1 MQCKYLTEFP
11 IYCVCFAKTL
21 KMLIEDQ
28 RILDNAFPKKIV
40 AEKSEE
46 LLDSTDNYRYYASVS
61 LGDINNNS
69 ESAENSPKICYKR
82 RRSDDI
88 NTKSNDDSVDKTASV
103 DSEATCKKCDENCKN
118 HPETKHTK
126 TKFDN
131 EKQAEVQVKEACI
144 KNKQIEKGNS
154 DGKSTGVIWSN
165 WIPSF
170 LKEPEYILS
179 SLKNKG
185 FIHRHADSLFST
197 DSGFTNYRGLLN
209 LCILLLALSNTRLFI
224 ENLIKYG
231 ILIDPVK
238 VIQYFLREPYSWP
251 NALLLFCA
259 NFYILFTYGVEVLL
273 SKEVLSERLGLVLNV
288 INLLLSL
295 IVPATVILFVHPN
308 PGFSVVTCG
317 VSTVVF
323 LKLVSYVCV
332 NKWCREKRSES
343 KRLHRRKSV
352 SMSEGKE
359 KNMMNGDVVTDFVS
373 YPDNLTLKDMY
384 YFICTP
390 TLCYELNFPRTIRI
404 RKRFLVKRFIEMTF
418 LAQLMTGLVQQWIIP
433 TVNNSMKPLA
443 DMEIPLVIERLLKL
457 AVPNHLIWLIFFYWF
472 FHSCLNV
479 TAELLR
485 FGDREFY
492 RDWWNAESISEFW
505 QNWNVPVH
513 RWALRHLYKPLL
525 RRGVSKQVASVAVFA
540 TSAFFHEYL
549 LSVPLRM
556 FRVWAFTAMLMQVP
570 LAMFTAKVCKGRH
583 QIGNMIVWMSLILGQ
598 PIAILAY
605 VHDYYIGNVLLAMR
619 D

>member
-1 MQCKYLTEFP
+1 M
-11 IYCVCFAKTL
+11 A
-21 KMLIEDQ
+21 
-28 RILDNAFPKKIV
+28 
-40 AEKSEE
+40 
-46 LLDSTDNYRYYASVS
+46 
-61 LGDINNNS
+61 
-69 ESAENSPKICYKR
+69 
-82 RRSDDI
+82 
-88 NTKSNDDSVDKTASV
+88 TKSGIIKKSKTEGSARLRRTISVNHADAINKEQQRHKENEPDK
-103 DSEATCKKCDENCKN
+103 
-118 HPETKHTK
+118 P
-126 TKFDN
+126 
-131 EKQAEVQVKEACI
+131 
-144 KNKQIEKGNS
+144 
-154 DGKSTGVIWSN
+154 
-165 WIPSF
+165 
-170 LKEPEYILS
+170 
-179 SLKNKG
+179 
-185 FIHRHADSLFST
+185 IHRHADSLFST

-209 LCILLLALSNTRLFI
+209 LCILLLALSNARLFI

-238 VIQYFLREPYSWP
+238 VIHYFLQEPYSWP
-251 NALLLFCA
+251 NALLLLSV
-259 NFYILFTYGVEVLL
+259 NIYILLIYGTEVLL
-273 SKEVLSERLGLVLNV
+273 SKEWLTEKIGLIFNV
-288 INLLLSL
+288 INLLLCL
-295 IVPATVILFVHPN
+295 IVPATVILYLHPN

-317 VSTVVF
+317 ISSVVF

-332 NKWCREKRSES
+332 NKWCRQKRSEVRKS
-343 KRLHRRKSV
+343 HRRKSV
-352 SMSEGKE
+352 SMSEPVSTAD
-359 KNMMNGDVVTDFVS
+359 MMNGEIKTAYVS
-373 YPDNLTLKDMY
+373 YPDNLTLNNMY

-404 RKRFLVKRFIEMTF
+404 RKRFLLKRIVEMMF

-433 TVNNSMKPLA
+433 TVNNSLKPLT

-492 RDWWNAESISEFW
+492 KDWWNADSISEFW

-556 FRVWAFTAMLMQVP
+556 FRVWAFSAMLSQVP
-570 LAMFTAKVCKGRH
+570 LAMMTAKFCKGRH
-583 QIGNMIVWMSLILGQ
+583 QVGNMIVWMSLIVGQ

-605 VHDYYIGNVLLAMR
+605 VHDYYIGNVLLSFNN
-619 D
+619 